1 MTTVAIAPVAR
12 LIPSPLLIATEIV
25 LAVHMSACDND
36 IYDDDGQPC
45 GDIAVDGDGN
55 QRK

>member
-36 IYDDDGQPC
+36 IYDDAGQPC